1 MCQDRIEIKRAKWL
15 GLLMPVIMAVM
26 LTGCGGRLEAAQTH
40 STERHAGEIRGGRT
54 VGQTFVAQ
62 RDGLHAVDVLMAT
75 FDRQNTHPVVFHLR
89 ENPDSND
96 DLRTVTVAASD
107 IVDNAYHRFSFP
119 PIPDSHHRRFY
130 FFIESPASQP
140 GDAVTAWIGPPSSYQ
155 NGSLYLEGQAE
166 EGQLAFQLSY
176 KYTHIGL
183 GLVRDLLFSIP
194 AGLATTALF
203 VLPGLAL
210 FMWLAPIWHWDM
222 TLTAVVAAGT
232 SAALFPLLL
241 LVTWKL
247 GLRWN
252 MLLVW
257 AFLTLCAGFVLWRLQ
272 RLFKSDQLHWS
283 GWRALLKRPATETVL
298 FWVIAAMVLGV
309 RWFVV
314 RPLTVPLWGDSV
326 QHSYIA
332 QLIVDNGGLF
342 DSWAPYSPHNSL
354 TVHFGFHASAA
365 FFHWAT
371 GIGVL
376 RSVILVG
383 QVFNG
388 LAVLALYPLAVRI
401 SGNRWAGVGA
411 VLAAGLLMLMPMKYV
426 DWGRYPQL
434 AGQAILLVALWLLW
448 IMADHQGKG
457 GWRLAILAAIA
468 AAGMALTYYRMPF
481 YYAVFLLPWLLLY
494 GVMEL
499 RGDKARWVTLIK
511 RLVLMGLALLALLI
525 PWSANLMG
533 GQLAEWLVD
542 DASVTSSL
550 DRVLEEYREWRHIDG
565 YVPPFLQLLSLI
577 AIVWSLVK
585 RRWTVILVGLWALGL
600 ALLVAAQLTPL
611 PGGGFQNSFSVMI
624 ALYMPVG
631 LLVGWLACEL
641 MVLASNRG
649 FAWANAVAVL
659 VLVAVALF
667 GVRERMTVVDP
678 AFRLVDLADEVAMDW
693 IREATPSDAVFLV
706 NGFTVHGGRSVVGSD
721 AGWWI
726 PLLAG
731 RKNTMPPQ
739 YALYNEEE
747 AIPGYGQSVVQLV
760 HTLDDYAP
768 TTDAG
773 LDALCR
779 FGVTHVYIGQGQG
792 QVALNKLTPYLVPAD
807 LLASPDFDLLY
818 HQDRVWIFGVKSDS
832 CS

>member
-1 MCQDRIEIKRAKWL
+1 MCQDRIEIKRVKWL
-15 GLLMPVIMAVM
+15 GLLILVILAVM
-26 LTGCGGRLEAAQTH
+26 LTSCGGRLEAAQTH
-40 STERHAGEIRGGRT
+40 STGQHAGEIWGGRT

-62 RDGLHAVDVLMAT
+62 HDGLQAVDVLLAT
-75 FDRQNTHPVVFHLR
+75 FERHNTHPVVFHLR
-89 ENPDSND
+89 EHPNSND
-96 DLRTVTVAASD
+96 DLRTVTAAASD
-107 IVDNAYHRFSFP
+107 IVDNAFHRFSFP
-119 PIPDSHHRRFY
+119 PIPDSHHQRFY
-130 FFIESPASQP
+130 FFIESPASQA
-140 GDAVTAWIGPPSSYQ
+140 GDAVTAWIGPPGSYQ
-155 NGSLYLEGQAE
+155 KGSLYLEGQAE

-176 KYTHIGL
+176 KHIHIGL
-183 GLVRDLLFSIP
+183 GLVQDLLLSLP
-194 AGLATTALF
+194 AGLAAAALF

-210 FMWLAPIWHWDM
+210 FLWLVPVWHWDK
-222 TLTAVVAAGT
+222 TVTAVVAAGT

-241 LVTWKL
+241 LVTWRL

-257 AFLTLCAGFVLWRLQ
+257 GFLTLCAGLVLWRLQ
-272 RLFKSDQLHWS
+272 RLLKAGQLHWP
-283 GWRALLKRPATETVL
+283 GWRGLWTRPTTETVL
-298 FWVIAAMVLGV
+298 FWVIAALVLGV

-314 RPLTVPLWGDSV
+314 RPLTVPMWGDSV
-326 QHSYIA
+326 SHTYIA
-332 QLIVDNGGLF
+332 QLMVDNGGLF

-401 SGNRWAGVGA
+401 SGTRWAGVGA
-411 VLAAGLLMLMPMKYV
+411 VLAAGLLMQMPMRYV
-426 DWGRYPQL
+426 IWGRYAQL

-448 IMADHQGKG
+448 VMADHQGKG

-481 YYAVFLLPWLLLY
+481 YYAVFVLPWLLLY
-494 GVMEL
+494 GAVEL
-499 RGDKARWVTLIK
+499 RADKARWVTLIK
-511 RLVLMGLALLALLI
+511 RLVLMGLVLLALLI

-533 GQLAEWLVD
+533 GQLAEWLVGD
-542 DASVTSSL
+542 PSAKSSL
-550 DRVLEEYREWRHIDG
+550 DSVLEDYQMWRHIDG
-565 YVPPFLQLLSLI
+565 YVPPFLQVLSLI
-577 AIVWSLVK
+577 AIVWSLAK
-585 RRWTVILVGLWALGL
+585 RRWTVILAGLWALGL
-600 ALLVAAQLTPL
+600 ASLVAAQLTPL
-611 PGGGFQNSFSVMI
+611 PGAGFQNSFAVMI

-631 LLVGWLACEL
+631 LLIGWLVGEL
-641 MVLASNRG
+641 VALASKRG
-649 FAWANAVAVL
+649 FAWANAGAAL

-678 AFRLVDLADEVAMDW
+678 AYELVNHADEVAMDW
-693 IREATPSDAVFLV
+693 IREATPPDAVFLV

-739 YALYNEEE
+739 YAVYNEVE
-747 AIPGYGQSVVQLV
+747 AVPGYGQSVVRLV
-760 HTLDDYAP
+760 ETLDGNAP
-768 TTDAG
+768 TTDVG
-773 LDALCR
+773 VDALCR

-792 QVALNKLTPYLVPAD
+792 QVALNELTPYLVPAD

-818 HQDRVWIFGVKSDS
+818 HQDRVWIFGVKDDS